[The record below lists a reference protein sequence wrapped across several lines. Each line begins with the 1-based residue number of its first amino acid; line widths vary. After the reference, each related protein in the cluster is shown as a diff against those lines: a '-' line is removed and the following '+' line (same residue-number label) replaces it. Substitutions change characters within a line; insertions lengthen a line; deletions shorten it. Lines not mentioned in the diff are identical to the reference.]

1 MRRARLRARVELF
14 AAAVVFGL
22 MAVLARL
29 GSRVGEGAFS
39 APQLSAV
46 RFAVGAGMTLALF
59 RLRPGT
65 YRPVNRRL
73 LATRGLLGGLAV
85 LFYFLALARIPA
97 GEATLLNNTF
107 PVLAVVLSFF
117 TLGERPTAHLAAALA
132 VTTLGVVLV
141 VSGGTLDV
149 LRLGLGWGELAGA
162 ASAVLGAGAVT
173 SIRRLRATDNA
184 PTIFFAFCVG
194 GFVVSLPFA
203 LGDWPDDP
211 GLWAIAAAVGILSFA
226 AQLLMTDAY
235 GTLTVAEAA
244 VWQQLTPIAS
254 FLWALPV
261 LAEPVTVAT
270 AVGVL
275 VGTAGIVYG
284 TVFGHKPAGA
294 ARVPPPDRTTP
305 TTEPVEP
312 A

>member
-1 MRRARLRARVELF
+1 MRRARLRARLELF
-14 AAAVVFGL
+14 GAAVVFGL

-29 GSRVGEGAFS
+29 GSREGGGGFGA
-39 APQLSAV
+39 AQLSAV

-65 YRPVNRRL
+65 WRPVNRRL

-117 TLGERPTAHLAAALA
+117 TLGERPTAHLAAALL
-132 VTTLGVVLV
+132 VTTLGVFLA
-141 VSGGTLDV
+141 VSGGTLGV

-162 ASAVLGAGAVT
+162 ISAVLGAGAVT

-194 GFVVSLPFA
+194 GFVVALPFS
-203 LGDWPDDP
+203 LGDWPSDP
-211 GLWAIAAAVGILSFA
+211 RLWALAAAVGVLSFV

-235 GTLTVAEAA
+235 GALTVAEAA

-254 FLWALPV
+254 FLWAMPL
-261 LAEPVTVAT
+261 LGEPVTVAT

-275 VGTAGIVYG
+275 VGAGGIVYG
-284 TVFGHKPAGA
+284 TVLGHKPAGA
-294 ARVPPPDRTTP
+294 AEVPPPHRTTP